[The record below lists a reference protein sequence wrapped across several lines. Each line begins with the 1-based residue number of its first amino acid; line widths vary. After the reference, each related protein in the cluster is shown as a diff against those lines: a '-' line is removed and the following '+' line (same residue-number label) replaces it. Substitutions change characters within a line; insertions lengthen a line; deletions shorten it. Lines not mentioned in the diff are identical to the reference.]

1 MVRSFYQFDSQ
12 LSSTDSIEESHTP
25 LPPEWENEITLR
37 LREIEDGT
45 VVPVPFDE
53 SLRRAYAH
61 INRRSNL

>member
-1 MVRSFYQFDSQ
+1 MVHSSCQFDSQ
-12 LSSTDSIEESHTP
+12 FSSTDSIGEFHAP

-37 LREIEDGT
+37 LNEVEDGT
-45 VVPVPFDE
+45 VAPVPFDE